1 MKDAIKESGMVAYGD
16 GGLSY
21 HRRISGDK
29 AEN

>member
-1 MKDAIKESGMVAYGD
+1 MKDTIKGIGMVAHGD

-21 HRRISGDK
+21 HPLISGDK

>member
-1 MKDAIKESGMVAYGD
+1 MKDVTQESGAPPQDG

-21 HRRISGDK
+21 HPLISGDK